1 MTESENE
8 SIVRKAFNALNRHDL
23 DAWLEHF
30 ADDATLIVYS
40 GRRFDKKGAHNLMS
54 EGFKIFPDVK
64 YNLIR
69 LVSQGDT
76 VVEESIATGT
86 HKREYYGI
94 AATDKKFTLPRL
106 SIYDLKD
113 GKIKQLRAYANERT
127 LIQQLRGE

>member
-8 SIVRKAFNALNRHDL
+8 NIVRKMFNALNRHDP

-54 EGFKIFPDVK
+54 EGFKIFPDLK

-69 LVSQGDT
+69 LVSQPDT

-86 HKREYYGI
+86 HKGEYYGI
-94 AATDKKFTLPRL
+94 AATNKKFTLPRL

-113 GKIKQLRAYANERT
+113 EKVKQVKMYANERM
-127 LIQQLRGE
+127 LI